1 MPLVR
6 VRIPL
11 RSDSYF
17 DNYETMKEKQAVAV
31 FSALAQE
38 SRLKLFRLLVKSGEQ
53 ELSAGEIAR
62 KLGVPPATLSFHLK
76 ELRTAGL
83 IDDRRDGRSILYSL
97 NVKALRS
104 LLAFL
109 LDDCCQGR
117 PELCQP
123 LIQLVSCYSEGECS

>member
-1 MPLVR
+1 
-6 VRIPL
+6 
-11 RSDSYF
+11 
-17 DNYETMKEKQAVAV
+17 MKEKQAVAL

-83 IDDRRDGRSILYSL
+83 INDRRDGRSILYSL